1 VRLRNAASLNLIVR
15 LLAVRALTSSALVA
29 LAVAFLAWL
38 PCYATVPLE
47 LPNRA
52 DFSMN
57 PQGYRADPYLRT
69 ASELQS
75 LDRSAALTKLYAM
88 ARDPREAPRVIILAR
103 MLFAPRPD
111 SGLRRPMIGG
121 AFFLGGSDYADW
133 PKEPIEIV
141 DGVPFLIANGYIL
154 AGLAETS
161 EAYLRYCETQSDW
174 SVVRYSE
181 KTTQEKRDA
190 LNMLL
195 TSRKWKTVLTDPERK
210 FLTDQ
215 IE

>member
-1 VRLRNAASLNLIVR
+1 
-15 LLAVRALTSSALVA
+15 VRALTSSAFVA
-29 LAVAFLAWL
+29 AVVLLAWL
-38 PCYATVPLE
+38 PCYAAASLK
-47 LPNRA
+47 LPDRA

-57 PQGYRADPYLRT
+57 PQGYRADTYIRT

-75 LDRSAALTKLYAM
+75 LDRSAALTKLRAM
-88 ARDPREAPRVIILAR
+88 ARDPHEAPRVIILSR

-111 SGLRRPMIGG
+111 SRLRRPTIGG
-121 AFFLGGSDYADW
+121 AIFLGGSDYADW
-133 PKEPIEIV
+133 PQEPIEIV

-154 AGLAETS
+154 AGLAEDP

-174 SVVRYSE
+174 SVVRYSA

-195 TSRKWKTVLTDPERK
+195 TSRKWKTSLTDRERK

-215 IE
+215 IK

>member
-1 VRLRNAASLNLIVR
+1 L
-15 LLAVRALTSSALVA
+15 RALTSPAFVA
-29 LAVAFLAWL
+29 LAVALLAWL
-38 PCYATVPLE
+38 PCYASAPPN
-47 LPNRA
+47 LPDRA

-57 PQGYRADPYLRT
+57 PQGYRADPYIRT

-75 LDRSAALTKLYAM
+75 LDRSAALTKLRAM
-88 ARDPREAPRVIILAR
+88 ARDSHEAPRVIILSR

-111 SGLRRPMIGG
+111 SGLRRPMIG
-121 AFFLGGSDYADW
+121 AAVLLGGSDYADW
-133 PKEPIEIV
+133 PKEPLEIV
-141 DGVPFLIANGYIL
+141 DGVPFLVVNGYIL
-154 AGLAETS
+154 AGLAETP

-174 SVVRYSE
+174 SVVRYSV

-195 TSRKWKTVLTDPERK
+195 TSRKWKTGLTDQERK